1 MKYSLISCLIIT
13 SIFSSLAQDWN
24 IESTRAIIKTEPV
37 SYNDNIEMAGKKV
50 AGIIT
55 YDVDSLGVLSVDRQL
70 IFPQLRKYIQDNDN
84 KWAAYRAY
92 LKELW
97 KDDVL
102 PIVFTDEKVF
112 NPGHYTR
119 CL

>member
-84 KWAAYRAY
+84 KWAAY
-92 LKELW
+92 
-97 KDDVL
+97 
-102 PIVFTDEKVF
+102 
-112 NPGHYTR
+112 
-119 CL
+119 